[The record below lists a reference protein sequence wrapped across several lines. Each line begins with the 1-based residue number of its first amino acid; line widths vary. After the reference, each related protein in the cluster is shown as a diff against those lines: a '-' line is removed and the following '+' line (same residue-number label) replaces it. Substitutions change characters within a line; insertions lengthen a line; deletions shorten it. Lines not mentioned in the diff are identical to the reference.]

1 MTSNGSTVRGKS
13 VFFESVPTCRYGGRK
28 SSSVRGLGGK
38 SAERVPSLRRG
49 AQRGAFAKSVACR
62 LAKRAVG
69 IVSGNLNNIY
79 MSVAGAALGL
89 AVFFVFSVLASGER
103 GGTGLGGEVIAA
115 AAVMLAF
122 KFFWKRI
129 RGKLKD

>member
-1 MTSNGSTVRGKS
+1 MTSNGSTVRGS
-13 VFFESVPTCRYGGRK
+13 SIFFESAQTRRYSADGRK
-28 SSSVRGLGGK
+28 SRCVRRFSGRR
-38 SAERVPSLRRG
+38 AHALRRG
-49 AQRGAFAKSVACR
+49 AQRGAFGKSVACR

-79 MSVAGAALGL
+79 MSVAGAGLGL
-89 AVFFVFSVLASGER
+89 AVFFIFSVLASGER

-122 KFFWKRI
+122 NCFWRRI